1 MLLNETPISAFKD
14 TASKRFL
21 TYVIDNLVK
30 HGHVTIE
37 DIDKKDE
44 QLGLVW
50 NWLNAIARRNDVNK
64 IITFLKRLNIY
75 EE

>member
-14 TASKRFL
+14 SASKRFL
-21 TYVIDNLVK
+21 IYVIDNLVK

-50 NWLNAIARRNDVNK
+50 NWLNAIARQNDVNK

-75 EE
+75 ED

>member
-1 MLLNETPISAFKD
+1 MLLTETPISAFKD

-21 TYVIDNLVK
+21 TYVIDNLIK
-30 HGHVTIE
+30 HKHVSIE

-50 NWLNAIARRNDVNK
+50 NWLNAIARHNDVNK
-64 IITFLKRLNIY
+64 IIDFLKRMKLY
-75 EE
+75 RD

>member
-1 MLLNETPISAFKD
+1 MLLTETPISAFQD

-30 HGHVTIE
+30 HEHVSIE
-37 DIDKKDE
+37 EIDKKDE

-50 NWLNAIARRNDVNK
+50 NWLNAIARHNDVNK
-64 IITFLKRLNIY
+64 IITFLKRLKLY
-75 EE
+75 KE

>member
-1 MLLNETPISAFKD
+1 MLLTETPISAFKD

-21 TYVIDNLVK
+21 THVIDNLVK
-30 HGHVTIE
+30 HEHVKIE
-37 DIDKKDE
+37 EIDKKDE

-50 NWLNAIARRNDVNK
+50 NWLNAIARQNDVNK
-64 IITFLKRLNIY
+64 IITFLKRLNLY